1 MTEATGRY
9 SARLMNKAP
18 GFLVRCE
25 GPFNGGPPVGEL
37 ARDPVTPTPFFFV
50 RSHAPVPHVDP
61 SSFRLRIEG
70 AVKRPLSLS
79 LEDLAGDFE
88 RVQLA
93 ATLQCAGLRRDELR
107 AVAEVG
113 GELPWSGD
121 AIGNAVWSGVR
132 LADVL
137 AAAGAARDRSGA
149 HVSFAGFDR
158 IPKADAVIPFG
169 GSVPAH
175 KAWSPE
181 VLLVDSMNDSAL
193 PAVHGGPLRMVVP
206 GYIAARSV
214 KWLEEVRVQSE
225 PSDNYYQQRS
235 YRLHLVGPGEP
246 SANDR
251 GEMLA
256 DLRLNSAITSPA
268 PGTRLR
274 PGRFEVRGWAIGS
287 GDAPVARLE
296 LSADG
301 GGTWREVRFSDDGQ
315 CRWTWRLWRAE
326 VEAAPGNAVLV
337 VRAFDS
343 TGAGQPESLLA
354 VWNPKGYMNNAW
366 HRVPVAV
373 AS

>member
-1 MTEATGRY
+1 MQ
-9 SARLMNKAP
+9 KAP
-18 GFLVRCE
+18 GFLIRRQE
-25 GPFNGGPPVGEL
+25 PFNGGPPVEEL
-37 ARDPVTPTPFFFV
+37 ARDLVTPTPLFFV
-50 RSHAPVPHVDP
+50 RSHAPVPQVDP
-61 SSFRLRIEG
+61 SAFRLRIEG
-70 AVKRPLSLS
+70 AVTRPLSLS
-79 LEDLAGDFE
+79 LEDLARGFE
-88 RVQLA
+88 RVRLA

-107 AVAEVG
+107 TVAEVG

-149 HVSFAGFDR
+149 HVSFVALDR
-158 IPKADAVIPFG
+158 IAKAGAVISFG
-169 GSVPAH
+169 GSVPAR

-181 VLLVDSMNDSAL
+181 VLLVDAMNDSPL
-193 PAVHGGPLRMVVP
+193 PAVHGGPLRLVVP

-214 KWLEEVRVQSE
+214 KWLGEVRIQTD

-235 YRLHLVGPGEP
+235 YRLHQVGPGEP

-256 DLRLNSAITSPA
+256 DLRLNSAITSPV

-274 PGRFEVRGWAIGS
+274 PGRFEVQGWAIGS
-287 GDAPVARLE
+287 GEAQVERVE

-301 GGTWREVRFSDDGQ
+301 GVTWREARFTDDGQ
-315 CRWTWRLWRAE
+315 SPWSWRLWRAE
-326 VEAAPGNAVLV
+326 VEAVPGNALLV

-343 TGAGQPESLLA
+343 TGACQPEDLLT

-366 HRVPVAV
+366 HRVTVQI

>member
-1 MTEATGRY
+1 MK
-9 SARLMNKAP
+9 KAP
-18 GFLVRCE
+18 GFLIRLE
-25 GPFNGGPPVGEL
+25 EPFNGGPPVEEL
-37 ARDPVTPTPFFFV
+37 ARDLVTPTPLFFV
-50 RSHAPVPHVDP
+50 RSHAPVPQVDP

-70 AVKRPLSLS
+70 AVTRPLSLS
-79 LEDLAGDFE
+79 LEDLARRFE
-88 RVQLA
+88 RVRLA

-149 HVSFAGFDR
+149 HASFVGLDR
-158 IPKADAVIPFG
+158 IAKAGAVIPFG
-169 GSVPAH
+169 GSIPSH

-181 VLLVDSMNDSAL
+181 VLLADSMNDSPL
-193 PAVHGGPLRMVVP
+193 PAVHGGPLRLVVP

-214 KWLEEVRVQSE
+214 KWLGEVRVQAE

-235 YRLHLVGPGEP
+235 YRLHQVGPGEP
-246 SANDR
+246 TANDR
-251 GEMLA
+251 GTMLA

-287 GDAPVARLE
+287 GEAEVVRVE

-301 GGTWREVRFSDDGQ
+301 GVTWREGRFMDDGQ
-315 CRWTWRLWRAE
+315 SPWSWRLWRAE
-326 VEAAPGNAVLV
+326 VEAVPGSAVLV

-343 TGAGQPESLLA
+343 TGACQPESLRA

-366 HRVPVAV
+366 HRVSVQV